1 MRKKIRRSFSF
12 RLPGKE
18 KIRFLSYGA
27 ALLLSFSLLGDLAV
41 FFGSVSLPE
50 GGTRL
55 LNEAVELLLK
65 EETSSAEEESLPLEE
80 TISGQEKEEEEE
92 LIAEEESAISS
103 EPASEEPA
111 SEPEIA
117 EENKAVL
124 VHKTY
129 TAGTT
134 NIYVPLEQGYIKNCT
149 SLSAEEVKEAAL
161 AGIDFTVG
169 TEGPQVLIMHT
180 HTTECY
186 MPYTGDYYDTT
197 AKTRSTNNEENMAA
211 VGEALAETLR
221 EEGIEVIHDT
231 TQHDY
236 PSYNG
241 SYDRSRVTVQEYLEM
256 YPTICVVLDIHRD
269 AIISGDT
276 VVAPVI
282 ETEEG
287 TAAQL
292 MIISGC
298 DEVPEYK
305 KNLGFAASLQVAL
318 EEEAPGIT
326 RPVLF
331 DYRKYNQDLTTG
343 SLLVEVGGHGNTLEQ
358 ATLSGRILGR
368 ALGKLLKEEME
379 KNEAGS

>member
-1 MRKKIRRSFSF
+1 MRRKIRRSFSF

-18 KIRFLSYGA
+18 KIRFCSYLA
-27 ALLLSFSLLGDLAV
+27 VLLLTVSLFGDLAV
-41 FFGSVSLPE
+41 FFGSMSLPE

-55 LNEAVELLLK
+55 FNRAVELLLE
-65 EETSSAEEESLPLEE
+65 EETEDLQESVSFSEPVSEEENTASKPEEEPYPQPPLEE
-80 TISGQEKEEEEE
+80 
-92 LIAEEESAISS
+92 AVS
-103 EPASEEPA
+103 EQTVF
-111 SEPEIA
+111 EPEID

-134 NIYVPLEQGYIKNCT
+134 SIYVPLEKGYIKNCT
-149 SLSAEEVKEAAL
+149 SLSADEVKEAAL

-197 AKTRSTNNEENMAA
+197 AKTRSTNNEENMVA

-221 EEGIEVIHDT
+221 AEGIEVIHDT

-241 SYDRSRVTVQEYLEM
+241 SYDRSRVTVQQYLEM
-256 YPTICVVLDIHRD
+256 YPSICVVLDIHRD

-298 DEVPEYK
+298 DDVPEYL

-318 EEEAPGIT
+318 EKEAEGIT

-379 KNEAGS
+379 KNETGS